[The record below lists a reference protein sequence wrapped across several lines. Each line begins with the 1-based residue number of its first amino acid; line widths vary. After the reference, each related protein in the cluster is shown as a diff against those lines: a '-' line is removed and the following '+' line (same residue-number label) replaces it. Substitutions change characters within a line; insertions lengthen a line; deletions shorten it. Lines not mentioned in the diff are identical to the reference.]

1 MNIDDPPRPLALEVQ
16 EEKGKKLKDFEAAL
30 PGNADI
36 EVGSD
41 FSQTWRGW
49 TYISLY
55 NLYSYIIHYYES
67 QPIG

>member
-30 PGNADI
+30 SGNADI

-41 FSQTWRGW
+41 FSQTWRG
-49 TYISLY
+49 
-55 NLYSYIIHYYES
+55 
-67 QPIG
+67 